1 MQDVLNL
8 LVSIYTFILEVPKTS
23 VLGQDVIKSIYDT
36 MLTSDPVL
44 CLLGYINS
52 NTLENDEAVVIMR
65 MLFLASKLIASWMG
79 FT

>member
-52 NTLENDEAVVIMR
+52 NYFR
-65 MLFLASKLIASWMG
+65 K
-79 FT
+79 